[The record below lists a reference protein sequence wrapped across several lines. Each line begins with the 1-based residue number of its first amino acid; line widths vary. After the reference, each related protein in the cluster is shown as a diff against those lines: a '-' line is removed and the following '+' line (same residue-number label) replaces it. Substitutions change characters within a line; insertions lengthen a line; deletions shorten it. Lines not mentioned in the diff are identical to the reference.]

1 MLDNLSYRL
10 DNRFVNA
17 GHMKKKL
24 LKKKMQF
31 YVKTVWKRKRESFS
45 SEEELREY
53 IRLCSL
59 RAIDNAWVEQV
70 DYLQQLQY
78 VVSGL
83 ATAQRNPVFE
93 YHREAY
99 DSFVRMENTIKKDI
113 VRNIFLGQ
121 SSYGRAGEMQI
132 LFP

>member
-1 MLDNLSYRL
+1 
-10 DNRFVNA
+10 
-17 GHMKKKL
+17 MKKKL
-24 LKKKMQF
+24 LKKKMQL
-31 YVKTVWKRKRESFS
+31 YVKTVWRRKRESFS

-53 IRLCSL
+53 VRLCSL

-99 DSFVRMENTIKKDI
+99 DSFIRMENVIKKDI

-121 SSYGRAGEMQI
+121 NSYGRAGEMQI